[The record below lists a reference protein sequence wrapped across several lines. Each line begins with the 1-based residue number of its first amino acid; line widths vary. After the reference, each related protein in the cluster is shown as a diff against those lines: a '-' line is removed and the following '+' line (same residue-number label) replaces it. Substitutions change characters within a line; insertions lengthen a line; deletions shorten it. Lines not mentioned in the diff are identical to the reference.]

1 MIEIIYL
8 VTGLLICALLGIGG
22 VILFKQ
28 KKQSVDLDSFSKNL
42 EALAEQ
48 EKDYHTKA
56 DEDRAIVGQL

>member
-28 KKQSVDLDSFSKNL
+28 KKQSADLDSFNKNL
-42 EALAEQ
+42 EVLAE
-48 EKDYHTKA
+48 
-56 DEDRAIVGQL
+56 R